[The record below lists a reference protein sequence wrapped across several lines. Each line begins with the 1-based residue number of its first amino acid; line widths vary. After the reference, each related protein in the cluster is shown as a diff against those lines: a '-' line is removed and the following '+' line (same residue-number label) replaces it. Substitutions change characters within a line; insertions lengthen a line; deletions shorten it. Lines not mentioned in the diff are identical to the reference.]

1 MGWRPLF
8 QVAIPLH
15 PLREREREREQP
27 RIASHRTW
35 LSPRYRI
42 SSPVWTSLATVS
54 CLSPALGDKIS
65 PDPFGRRSKA
75 SLLFTFRPPS
85 LFRSPSFDIR
95 RDQAQVQATSPRTR
109 SLVTVCPPPQTR
121 LKEMEVTPL
130 KPCQNRPARPELPS
144 DLCSQ
149 EPPDSGYLSD
159 SSLASRWCS
168 ASTVTGYE
176 NGDDGDRDS
185 ELFGPVRNLG
195 SILDGSPET
204 LPSTAASDNED
215 FQIERHIASVFD
227 AKLTPESVAAFASAP
242 ARVKQTPATLPKR
255 SVRKRPGLPVG
266 FLSDSRV
273 MYRFQGSKTNS
284 SPRSGS
290 LRQLDRFIPIK
301 KHLSSGIV
309 DQFRS
314 SKPPYELSDLE
325 RLLRDDRATADP
337 FFYRPRRPVPMA
349 SDYRVLS
356 LSESSALRAGSM
368 FSTPGFGAQNS
379 NRSAVRGTL
388 LGPRTERLPN
398 QNFSLG
404 IRAERQPSNGT
415 VWTVGGV
422 APSGTAVNNGRG
434 QLMRTGTNAPVF
446 RTSFPAT
453 KPKVDNES
461 AKHEDRLASALG
473 LDRIGRLIAVQK
485 DAARGQSLGTST
497 KRCGDAHHPTRTKSY
512 WNGSE
517 LVHDGN
523 LRSKQLGNSPGQ

>member
-1 MGWRPLF
+1 MD
-8 QVAIPLH
+8 
-15 PLREREREREQP
+15 E
-27 RIASHRTW
+27 
-35 LSPRYRI
+35 
-42 SSPVWTSLATVS
+42 
-54 CLSPALGDKIS
+54 
-65 PDPFGRRSKA
+65 
-75 SLLFTFRPPS
+75 
-85 LFRSPSFDIR
+85 
-95 RDQAQVQATSPRTR
+95 
-109 SLVTVCPPPQTR
+109 
-121 LKEMEVTPL
+121 TPL
-130 KPCQNRPARPELPS
+130 KPCQNRPARPELQS
-144 DLCSQ
+144 GLCSQ

-159 SSLASRWCS
+159 SSFASRWCS
-168 ASTVTGYE
+168 AATVRGNE
-176 NGDDGDRDS
+176 NGDKGDRDS
-185 ELFGPVRNLG
+185 ELLGPVRNLG
-195 SILDGSPET
+195 SVLDGSPEM
-204 LPSTAASDNED
+204 LPSTATSDNED
-215 FQIERHIASVFD
+215 LQMERHIASVFD
-227 AKLTPESVAAFASAP
+227 TKMKTESVAAFEATP
-242 ARVKQTPATLPKR
+242 TRIKQTPATLPKR
-255 SVRKRPGLPVG
+255 TVRKRPGLPVG

-273 MYRFQGSKTNS
+273 TYRLQSSKTNS

-290 LRQLDRFIPIK
+290 LRHLDRFVPIK
-301 KHLSSGIV
+301 KHHSSDIV

-337 FFYRPRRPVPMA
+337 FFYRPRRLVPMA

-368 FSTPGFGAQNS
+368 FPTPGFDAQNS
-379 NRSAVRGTL
+379 NLNVVRGTM
-388 LGPRTERLPN
+388 LGPRTERLAD
-398 QNFSLG
+398 QNFNLG
-404 IRAERQPSNGT
+404 IRAERQPSHGT

-485 DAARGQSLGTST
+485 DTARGPSLGATY
-497 KRCGDAHHPTRTKSY
+497 KRCDDSHHSIRAKSY

-523 LRSKQLGNSPGQ
+523 LRSKHPGNSFGGWFGGLH

>member
-1 MGWRPLF
+1 
-8 QVAIPLH
+8 
-15 PLREREREREQP
+15 
-27 RIASHRTW
+27 
-35 LSPRYRI
+35 
-42 SSPVWTSLATVS
+42 
-54 CLSPALGDKIS
+54 
-65 PDPFGRRSKA
+65 
-75 SLLFTFRPPS
+75 
-85 LFRSPSFDIR
+85 
-95 RDQAQVQATSPRTR
+95 
-109 SLVTVCPPPQTR
+109 
-121 LKEMEVTPL
+121 MEETPL
-130 KPCQNRPARPELPS
+130 KPCQNRPARPELQS

-168 ASTVTGYE
+168 ASTVRGYE

-195 SILDGSPET
+195 SVLDGSPET

-215 FQIERHIASVFD
+215 LQMERHIASVFD
-227 AKLTPESVAAFASAP
+227 AKLKPESVAPFTAAP

-273 MYRFQGSKTNS
+273 MYRFQGPKTNS

-290 LRQLDRFIPIK
+290 LRHLDRFIPIK
-301 KHLSSGIV
+301 KHHSSDIV

-356 LSESSALRAGSM
+356 LSDSSALRAGSM
-368 FSTPGFGAQNS
+368 SPTPGFDTQNS
-379 NRSAVRGTL
+379 NQSAVRGTT
-388 LGPRTERLPN
+388 LGPRTERLTD
-398 QNFSLG
+398 QNFNLG
-404 IRAERQPSNGT
+404 IRAERQPSHGT

-485 DAARGQSLGTST
+485 EAARGQSLGIAT
-497 KRCGDAHHPTRTKSY
+497 KRRGDAHHHPIRAKSY

-517 LVHDGN
+517 LVHDGS
-523 LRSKQLGNSPGQ
+523 LRSKQSGTPLTSDSAGWTDRRDRNFREPTRDTRAARCAIQVCENGSQRRTFADRRQGPRCAEPPRRLLLLHPRLLDYVPHSCGRSRKSPLFLV